1 MSRHSIP
8 TSTTVGKAFPTSI
21 DNSKGGSA
29 QAEPTLLGRSDME
42 HGKWHVEHCRA
53 VRGEPKTN
61 VANRV
66 MYAPTDDDEKARAIR
81 AHELMHA
88 KVSPANDMDAWVGR
102 QIASAQAL
110 IVTEELRVNYLCT
123 KAGFDMSHL
132 ADGSETA
139 DGERMGATK
148 DWAGCVA
155 TAVATAG
162 TGANKLFLN
171 GVRRHNRE
179 WGEILLKV
187 SKRAVKEIKKADKE
201 RNLASTEADG
211 DTGLSPIGFAH
222 TERIAE
228 WVDRLAMFPPPPEP
242 PKKAKKA
249 GDSKS
254 GEGESPIDNSSSEVA
269 HSNKGKSETGNKEG
283 NPDLDKITPTEATRG
298 IPRWGEL
305 RIERCPMPK
314 YSKGHIGKK
323 RIATNMGRRPRRMHR
338 LLTDPSMRVF
348 DRTVRGSGG
357 MVILDASGSMSFT
370 ENQIAEILEH
380 APGATIAMYTDKGNE
395 GTNMYIVADKGRMV
409 EQLPDYGYGNGVD
422 FPAIEWGVKNKAQKN
437 SPLVWVTDG
446 GVCGHNDGF
455 HGVLAMQCL
464 TYARKN
470 KYKIVP
476 HADEAIKQLKQLSNG
491 GKARSVYPA
500 MFRQVWREANGNELP
515 YSE

>member
-1 MSRHSIP
+1 MSRHSLP

-21 DNSKGGSA
+21 DNSERGSA
-29 QAEPTLLGRSDME
+29 QAEPTLLGRDDIE

-53 VRGEPKTN
+53 VRGEPKTS
-61 VANRV
+61 VLDRI
-66 MYAPTDDDEKARAIR
+66 MYAPTDDDEKARVIR
-81 AHELMHA
+81 AHEMMHA
-88 KVSPANDMDAWVGR
+88 KVSPANDMDSWVAR
-102 QIASAQAL
+102 QIASAQSL
-110 IVTEELRVNYLCT
+110 VLTEELRVNYLCA

-132 ADGSETA
+132 ADGSELA
-139 DGERMGATK
+139 DGERMGATR

-155 TAVATAG
+155 MAVATAG
-162 TGANKLFLN
+162 TGGNKLFLN

-179 WGEILLKV
+179 WGEILLKI
-187 SKRAVKEIKKADKE
+187 SKRALKEMKKADKD
-201 RNLASTEADG
+201 RNLASTRAD
-211 DTGLSPIGFAH
+211 DSGLSPVGFAH

-242 PKKAKKA
+242 PKKAKSSPQS
-249 GDSKS
+249 GD
-254 GEGESPIDNSSSEVA
+254 GNSPIDNSKTETA
-269 HSNKGKSETGNKEG
+269 HSNKGTSETGNKEG
-283 NPDLDKITPTEATRG
+283 KPDLDKITPTESTHS
-298 IPRWGEL
+298 IPRWTEL

-338 LLTDPSMRVF
+338 MLTDPSMRVF

-357 MVILDASGSMSFT
+357 MVILDASGSMSFS
-370 ENQIAEILEH
+370 EQQIGEILEH
-380 APGATIAMYTDKGNE
+380 APGATIAMYSDKGNT
-395 GTNMYIVADKGRMV
+395 GTNMWIVADKGRMV

-422 FPAIEWGVKNKAQKN
+422 FPAIEWGVKNLAKKN
-437 SPLVWVTDG
+437 APLVWVTDG

-455 HGVLAMQCL
+455 HSVLAMQCL

-470 KYKIVP
+470 RYIIVP
-476 HADEAIKQLKQLSNG
+476 HADEAIKQLKQLANG

-500 MFRQVWREANGNELP
+500 MFREVWRKANGTELP